1 MGRGMGMMGGMGG
14 MGGMMSMAHPIH
26 LHGQQFQILS
36 RGFDDNDPDSYA
48 TMREGFVTS
57 GWKDTLL
64 VTPGERVRII
74 KPFGDFKGLFMYH
87 CHNLEHEDMGMMR
100 QFLVE

>member
-1 MGRGMGMMGGMGG
+1 
-14 MGGMMSMAHPIH
+14 
-26 LHGQQFQILS
+26 LS
-36 RGFDDNDPDSYA
+36 RGFDDDAPDSYA
-48 TMREGFVTS
+48 TMREGFVIS
-57 GWKDTLL
+57 GWKDTAL